1 MYTLYK
7 STHYTVRTEF
17 WWKLNNLDILGIV
30 YSFGHYLRTNWNNG
44 HSVEKRRIAEIGVKT
59 TWYIFIKDKTK
70 SIILSLSYSIAY
82 QAFPSQWSCFVQT
95 ELHLSTSKSNARPD
109 YYLFSP
115 LLNHLSF
122 LLTTVSTDI
131 TSFCYQWGLGHVTDK
146 LCVIGGRRLPSLK
159 GGAAVAEGW
168 WLRRYFANQSLVS
181 FNLLPFFEYMA
192 NRIKFLDLILNRM
205 EVIRLKMQRI
215 KWVRTNGLS
224 NM

>member
-1 MYTLYK
+1 M
-7 STHYTVRTEF
+7 
-17 WWKLNNLDILGIV
+17 
-30 YSFGHYLRTNWNNG
+30 
-44 HSVEKRRIAEIGVKT
+44 KT

-70 SIILSLSYSIAY
+70 SIILSPSYFLLS
-82 QAFPSQWSCFVQT
+82 FPPAVKGCFVQR
-95 ELHLSTSKSNARPD
+95 ELHLSTSKSSARPD

-122 LLTTVSTDI
+122 LLTTVSKDI

-159 GGAAVAEGW
+159 GGAAVAEGC

-192 NRIKFLDLILNRM
+192 NRIKFLDLILNWL
-205 EVIRLKMQRI
+205 EVIRLKMQSIKRI
-215 KWVRTNGLS
+215 GTNGFK
-224 NM
+224 